1 MFEKFFDYLGNI
13 RLFAAPFLA
22 MAVVGFIGF
31 IYYEN
36 PFDWIVLMLAV
47 IMGVFLG
54 FLLVKR
60 VSSKGST
67 HDYLSK
73 IDATPDLDEDD

>member
-1 MFEKFFDYLGNI
+1 
-13 RLFAAPFLA
+13 
-22 MAVVGFIGF
+22 MAVIGFIGF
-31 IYYEN
+31 IYFEN
-36 PFDWIVLMLAV
+36 PFDRIVLILAV
-47 IMGVFLG
+47 IVGVLLG

-73 IDATPDLDEDD
+73 IDSTPDLDELDRRD